1 MYLLHVSPRLL
12 LFIQSQLMSIFQQN
26 DPSIPE
32 TLERM
37 EIYGGGFVNA
47 IVVAYRRADTN
58 NKQKILTTW
67 PELFVE
73 YGPHGAFAPQATDIK
88 SMGYSMVKHL
98 TIRK

>member
-1 MYLLHVSPRLL
+1 MYPLHVSPRLL
-12 LFIQSQLMSIFQQN
+12 LFIQSQLMSILQQT

-32 TLERM
+32 TLDRM
-37 EIYGGGFVNA
+37 ESYGGGFVNA

-73 YGPHGAFAPQATDIK
+73 YGPNSVFASQTTDIM

-98 TIRK
+98 SIRK

>member
-12 LFIQSQLMSIFQQN
+12 LFIQSQLMSILHT

-32 TLERM
+32 TLDRM
-37 EIYGGGFVNA
+37 ESYGGGFVA
-47 IVVAYRRADTN
+47 ALVVAYRRADTN

-67 PELFVE
+67 SELFTE
-73 YGPHGAFAPQATDIK
+73 YGPNSVFASHTTDIM

-98 TIRK
+98 SIRK